1 MARPG
6 SEAVTLGNY
15 LIALRDRIVQ
25 RSQLGKQKLDA
36 ALARRELDRKLQDL
50 GETYL
55 AVVREGRVPVPG
67 ELRGL
72 LAEVEGLAQRLA
84 GHHDQVR
91 RLEEEA
97 ASGT

>member
-1 MARPG
+1 
-6 SEAVTLGNY
+6 VTLGRI
-15 LIALRDRIVQ
+15 LIELRDRVVH

-36 ALARRELDRKLQDL
+36 ALARRELDRKLQEL
-50 GETYL
+50 GEKYL
-55 AVVREGRVPVPG
+55 AAVREGRATVPG

-72 LAEVEGLAQRLA
+72 LADVEALA
-84 GHHDQVR
+84 GRLDVHHHQVR